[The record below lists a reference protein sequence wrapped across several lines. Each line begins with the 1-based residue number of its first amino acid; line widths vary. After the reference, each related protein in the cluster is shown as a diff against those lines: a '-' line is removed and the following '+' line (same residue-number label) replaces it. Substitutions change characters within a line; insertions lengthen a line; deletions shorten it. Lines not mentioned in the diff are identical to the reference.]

1 MISAGNDIVSIAAIN
16 TVRTKQPAFY
26 KKILSE
32 TEITQHQTTFSEII
46 PFETYVWLLWSI
58 KESAY
63 KYLQRLN
70 PELVF
75 SPTRFIVSDLRGSNQ
90 QITESFGSS
99 QLEAVGFDD
108 ERAWTGLITSGNNI
122 LYFQSSLY
130 PEIIHSVVNHE
141 NTFKNVYWGIKTITN
156 TSPASQSAAVRTFIL
171 NKLSSLFSTKKLQ
184 VDKTKHGYPIVSDGQ
199 NQMQLPVSLSH
210 HEHFIAYS
218 FYYCESFDEVS

>member
-32 TEITQHQTTFSEII
+32 KEIAQYHQAYADAISFEI
-46 PFETYVWLLWSI
+46 YVWLLWSI

-75 SPTRFIVSDLRGSNQ
+75 SPTRFIVNNLRKPEQ
-90 QITESFGSS
+90 PLTESLGSS
-99 QLEAVGFDD
+99 QLEARGLNKG
-108 ERAWTGLITSGNNI
+108 AWTGLISYDSSI
-122 LYFQSSLY
+122 LHSQSVTY
-130 PEIIHSVVNHE
+130 PDTIHSIVNNSKSFE
-141 NTFKNVYWGIKTITN
+141 NVYWGMKTIADTD
-156 TSPASQSAAVRTFIL
+156 PASQSAAVRIFL
-171 NKLSSLFSTKKLQ
+171 LDKLDSLFNNRKLQ
-184 VDKTKHGYPIVSDGQ
+184 VDKSVHGIPLISDGQ

-210 HEHFIAYS
+210 HEQFLAYS
-218 FYYCESFDEVS
+218 FNAENNFDL

>member
-32 TEITQHQTTFSEII
+32 TEINQYQAAYSEII
-46 PFETYVWLLWSI
+46 PFEIYTWLLWSI

-70 PELVF
+70 PELIF
-75 SPTRFIVSDLRGSNQ
+75 SPTRFVVSDLRRPKRQ
-90 QITESFGSS
+90 LTESFGSS
-99 QLEAVGFDD
+99 QLEAIGFDE
-108 ERAWTGLITSGNNI
+108 ERAWTGLITCGNNI
-122 LYFQSSLY
+122 LYSRSVLY
-130 PEIIHSVVNHE
+130 PNVIHSVVNYE
-141 NTFKNVYWGIKTITN
+141 DTFKKVYSGIKTITN
-156 TSPASQSAAVRTFIL
+156 TSSANQSATVRTFIL
-171 NKLSSLFSTKKLQ
+171 DKLSSLFSTKKLR
-184 VDKTKHGYPIVSDGQ
+184 VDKSKRGIPVISDGE

-218 FYYCESFDEVS
+218 FYYDESF

>member
-32 TEITQHQTTFSEII
+32 TEINQYQAAYSEII
-46 PFETYVWLLWSI
+46 PFEIYAWLLWSI

-63 KYLQRLN
+63 KYLKRLN
-70 PELVF
+70 PELIF
-75 SPTRFIVSDLRGSNQ
+75 SPTRFVVSDLRGPKRQ
-90 QITESFGSS
+90 LTESFGSS

-108 ERAWTGLITSGNNI
+108 EGTWTGLITLGNNI
-122 LYFQSSLY
+122 LYSQSVLY
-130 PEIIHSVVNHE
+130 PNVIHSVVNHE
-141 NTFKNVYWGIKTITN
+141 NTFNNVYWGIKTIN
-156 TSPASQSAAVRTFIL
+156 DNNSANQSVTVRTFIL
-171 NKLSSLFSTKKLQ
+171 DKLSSLFSTKKLQ
-184 VDKTKHGYPIVSDGQ
+184 VGKSKHGIPVISDGQ

-218 FYYCESFDEVS
+218 FYYNESF